1 MFSKETYVS
10 RRNELKKMV
19 KDGVILLFGNNE
31 SPANYPNNG
40 YYPFRQ
46 DSSFLYYFGQKR
58 DGLVGVIDIDEGT
71 EMLIGDDIDIE
82 DIVWYGSVASV
93 KDLAEEVGISVRLP

>member
-46 DSSFLYYFGQKR
+46 DASFL
-58 DGLVGVIDIDEGT
+58 
-71 EMLIGDDIDIE
+71 
-82 DIVWYGSVASV
+82 
-93 KDLAEEVGISVRLP
+93 

>member
-40 YYPFRQ
+40 TILSARTPRSCITS
-46 DSSFLYYFGQKR
+46 DRSAT
-58 DGLVGVIDIDEGT
+58 D
-71 EMLIGDDIDIE
+71 
-82 DIVWYGSVASV
+82 W
-93 KDLAEEVGISVRLP
+93 

>member
-46 DSSFLYYFGQKR
+46 DSSFLYYLDR
-58 DGLVGVIDIDEGT
+58 SATD
-71 EMLIGDDIDIE
+71 
-82 DIVWYGSVASV
+82 W
-93 KDLAEEVGISVRLP
+93 